1 MDKQGNGM
9 TELTTPRPD
18 ELLLI
23 GTVVNVVGLRGDVR
37 VHLVST
43 QPTHLSAS
51 KPMLYTADG
60 KRSFRLRKLMHYK
73 NDLYTAQLGGI
84 ATRELADALRT
95 TELYIKTTD
104 VAPLDTDE
112 YFLHDLPGMTVQ
124 TVDGVVI
131 GTISDVISTGA
142 SDVVV
147 VQREGLSDVLIP
159 LVKAFVQSYDAAAR
173 TMVVTPIPGM
183 ILDE

>member
-1 MDKQGNGM
+1 M

-95 TELYIKTTD
+95 TELYIKITD
-104 VAPLDTDE
+104 VAPLDADE
-112 YFLHDLPGMTVQ
+112 YFLHDLPGMAVQ

-159 LVKAFVQSYDAAAR
+159 LVKAFVQSYDASAR
-173 TMVVTPIPGM
+173 IMVVTPIPGM

>member
-1 MDKQGNGM
+1 M
-9 TELTTPRPD
+9 TESTPPQPQ
-18 ELLLI
+18 ELLLV

-37 VHLVST
+37 IHLVST
-43 QPTHLSAS
+43 QPTHLAAR
-51 KPMLYTADG
+51 KPMLYSADG

-95 TELYIKTTD
+95 TELYIKITD

-124 TVDGVVI
+124 TVEGLVI
-131 GTISDVISTGA
+131 GTVSDVISTGA
-142 SDVVV
+142 SDVIVIA
-147 VQREGLSDVLIP
+147 REGLSDVLIP
-159 LVKAFVQSYDAAAR
+159 LVKAFVQSYDAQTR
-173 TMVVTPIPGM
+173 TMVITPIPGM
-183 ILDE
+183 ITEE